1 MLPWVKN
8 YLDKEFAPRP
18 KTIFFGPEGLDV
30 IDLSR
35 LLVNRLISEIDGKD
49 YSDSALEDI
58 ASPNFYFLKR
68 EEDKNNIPIEQLRK
82 PKNFLTL
89 GTTSKKIL
97 FIQNG
102 EHIRV
107 DGYNT
112 LLKVSE
118 EADDKTL
125 IFIATNN
132 INSIPPTIISRFH
145 KHKFPM
151 PKREEVIAFL
161 EDIKLDLNEK
171 VKNFI
176 SFNPW
181 LIEQEEDHE
190 LLKKIK
196 NFDGYIKA
204 KSISSKDKIEI
215 EAFVD
220 YLVFINKNNAKN
232 SPKTSLKNLGE
243 LIDIKKSIRSPNN
256 LSMDVARLRIS
267 SCL

>member
-1 MLPWVKN
+1 MLPWVKD
-8 YLDKEFAPRP
+8 YLNNEFTPKP
-18 KTIFFGPEGLDV
+18 KTIFFGPEGLNV

-35 LLVNRLISEIDGKD
+35 LLVNRLISDIDGKD
-49 YSDSALEDI
+49 YSSSPLEDI
-58 ASPNFYFLKR
+58 ASPNFYFLKK
-68 EEDKNNIPIEQLRK
+68 EEDKTNIPIEQLRR

-89 GTTSKKIL
+89 STTNKKIL

-118 EADDKTL
+118 EADDNTF

-132 INSIPPTIISRFH
+132 INSIPSTIISRFH

-161 EDIKLDLNEK
+161 NDIKVDLSEK
-171 VKNFI
+171 AKNFI

-181 LIEQEEDHE
+181 LIEEAEDNE

-196 NFDGYIKA
+196 NFDTYVKA
-204 KSISSKDKIEI
+204 KGINSKDKIEI

-220 YLVFINKNNAKN
+220 YLVFINKNNIQK
-232 SPKTSLKNLGE
+232 SPKTSLKNLEE
-243 LIDIKKSIRSPNN
+243 LIDIKRSIRSPNN
-256 LSMDVARLRIS
+256 LSMDIAKLRIS

>member
-8 YLDKEFAPRP
+8 YLTNDFIPKP

-49 YSDSALEDI
+49 YSSSVLEDI
-58 ASPNFYFLKR
+58 ASPNFYFLKK
-68 EEDKNNIPIEQLRK
+68 EEDKTNIPIEQLRK

-89 GTTSKKIL
+89 STTKKKIL

-118 EADDKTL
+118 EADDNTF

-132 INSIPPTIISRFH
+132 INSIPATIISRFH
-145 KHKFPM
+145 KHKLPM

-161 EDIKLDLNEK
+161 DEIKIDLDEK
-171 VKNFI
+171 AKNFI

-181 LIEQEEDHE
+181 LIEKAEDSE

-196 NFDGYIKA
+196 NFDTYIKA
-204 KSISSKDKIEI
+204 KNINSKDKKEI

-220 YLVFINKNNAKN
+220 YLVFVNKNNIKK
-232 SPKTSLKNLGE
+232 SPKTSLNNLEE

-256 LSMDVARLRIS
+256 LSMDVAKLRIS

>member
-8 YLDKEFAPRP
+8 YLNKEFNPRP
-18 KTIFFGPEGLDV
+18 RTIFFGPEGLDV

-35 LLVNRLISEIDGKD
+35 LLVNKFISEIDGKD
-49 YSDSALEDI
+49 YSSSALEGI

-82 PKNFLTL
+82 PKNFLIL
-89 GTTSKKIL
+89 SSANRKVL

-102 EHIRV
+102 EHIRI

-118 EADDKTL
+118 EADENTF

-132 INSIPPTIISRFH
+132 INVIPETIISRFH

-151 PKREEVIAFL
+151 PAREEVMAFL
-161 EDIKLDLNEK
+161 DDIALDLTEK

-190 LLKKIK
+190 FLKKIK
-196 NFDGYIKA
+196 NFDSYIKE
-204 KSISSKDKIEI
+204 KNISSKDKVEI

-220 YLVFINKNNAKN
+220 YLVFTNKNNAKN
-232 SPKTSLKNLGE
+232 SPKTSLKNLEE

-256 LSMDVARLRIS
+256 LSMDVAKLRIS